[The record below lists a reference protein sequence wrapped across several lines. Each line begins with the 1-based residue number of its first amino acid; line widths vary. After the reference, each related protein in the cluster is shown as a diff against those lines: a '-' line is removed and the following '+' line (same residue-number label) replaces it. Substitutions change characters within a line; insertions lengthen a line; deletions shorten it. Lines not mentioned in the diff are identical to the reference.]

1 MKIKILSLIL
11 ATALLFSQV
20 FVMPASAADT
30 ESGTGAASSDAESS
44 YFDNATGFTYTVLKD
59 GTAEITA
66 FDVTHLEDTEDS
78 RVSIPEKIG
87 DYTVTALGAEVF
99 KEMAFNSVELPKTLK
114 KVGENAFGSQ
124 SRNVY
129 ITDLKAYCN
138 IEFYDSYSESE
149 LYRKSENSF
158 DGLYPESYPS
168 PLGNIYL
175 NGELLTELAI
185 PDGVTGI
192 SPYAF
197 ANATAIESL
206 TVPSSVKEIGAFA
219 FLYSGIESIEF
230 ANENGLEKIGT
241 GAFSGTAVS
250 EISLPE
256 GVKHIGAEAF
266 FNCQSLEKIS
276 LPKSLEYI
284 GGFTFFDTPFFKD
297 INNWD
302 GEFLYIDDI
311 LLFFYGSVEDNG
323 IPSFGGGI
331 IPSFKIVPTSLS
343 EQADGEDISD
353 SSDTSEV
360 QIVKEGTRIIGG
372 LSFVG
377 EMLESLTIPSSVEAI
392 CDGAFFHCYFNSVT
406 VNEGLERVGNYA
418 FLCSGFNSIELPESV
433 TSLGEGAFCGNDLL
447 ESVVLSEGL
456 KSIGTGCFSSCTA
469 LTEIKIPDSVTEIG
483 YAAFE
488 VCTALETAV
497 LPEGLYYVD
506 DYCFYGCSALKS
518 IKVPD
523 GAISVG
529 EAAFWGCSALEEV
542 TLPDGLDFIGFEC
555 FKECTSLKAIEIPSG
570 TTTIDS
576 RAFEECTALETV
588 ELPEGLEEINEFG
601 FQNCTSLRSVEM
613 PDSVAYLDNGAF
625 QGCTALEEVKLSD
638 ALEEIRLKAFY
649 NCSSLKRVT
658 TGSCLISVGMSA
670 FENCDSLKEI
680 EFCAG
685 LESIG
690 EKAFYECS
698 SLEKVNFP
706 EGLKSIGS
714 EAFYLC
720 SSLEEI
726 VLPGSL
732 GDGIGARAFCNN
744 DHLTS
749 VTLCEGITVIPENC
763 FCWCAGLTMITLP
776 KSIKTVEK
784 NAFTEFGQLKYIRY
798 CGTEADFEAVSFNV
812 NINESTLERLMI
824 YVCDCG
830 SFDNC
835 KWHYEK
841 YKFGDDDYYRYEYRY
856 RYYCEKCDKV
866 LYSCDAT
873 YDRGD
878 LNADGVINSLDLAQM
893 KKDFLTVPDLYGC
906 NLNYNEKN
914 ETDSPYWP
922 YDINCDETID
932 LRDFVRL
939 KRYLVNYLFE
949 KPVN

>member
-30 ESGTGAASSDAESS
+30 ESGTGVASSDAESS
-44 YFDNATGFTYTVLKD
+44 HFDNATGFTYTVLKD

-66 FDVTHLEDTEDS
+66 FDVTYLEDTEDS
-78 RVSIPEKIG
+78 RVNIPEKFG
-87 DYTVTALGAEVF
+87 DYTVTALGADVF
-99 KEMAFNSVELPKTLK
+99 KEIAFNSVELPKTLK

-149 LYRKSENSF
+149 LYRKSKNSF

-206 TVPSSVKEIGAFA
+206 TIPSSVREIGAFA

-284 GGFTFFDTPFFKD
+284 GGFTFFDTPFFKA

-343 EQADGEDISD
+343 EQADGDDISD

-377 EMLESLTIPSSVEAI
+377 ETLESLTIPSSVEAI
-392 CDGAFFHCYFNSVT
+392 CDGAFFHCYFDSVT
-406 VNEGLERVGNYA
+406 VNDGLERVGNYA
-418 FLCSGFNSIELPESV
+418 FFYSGFNSIELPESV

-447 ESVVLSEGL
+447 KSVVLSEGL
-456 KSIGTGCFSSCTA
+456 KSIGTGCFSFCTA

-488 VCTALETAV
+488 VCTALEEVT
-497 LPEGLYYVD
+497 LPAGLGFID
-506 DYCFYGCSALKS
+506 EACFYECTSLKS

-523 GAISVG
+523 GVISLG
-529 EAAFWGCSALEEV
+529 EASFMNCTALETV
-542 TLPDGLDFIGFEC
+542 TLPDGLDFIDAEC
-555 FKECTSLKAIEIPSG
+555 FNGCSSLTAIEIP
-570 TTTIDS
+570 DS
-576 RAFEECTALETV
+576 VTYLGEAAFSYCAALEAV
-588 ELPEGLEEINEFG
+588 KLPAGIEKIEYVTFYGCEALKKLEI
-601 FQNCTSLRSVEM
+601 
-613 PDSVAYLDNGAF
+613 PDSVTEICEMAF
-625 QGCTALEEVKLSD
+625 LNCKSLESVKLSRK
-638 ALEEIRLKAFY
+638 LEKIDVRAFC
-649 NCSSLKRVT
+649 NCSSLKTVN
-658 TGSCLISVGMSA
+658 GANSLKEVGEMA
-670 FENCDSLKEI
+670 FSDCTALKEI

-698 SLEKVNFP
+698 SLERVNFP

-732 GDGIGARAFCNN
+732 KGNIGKSAFEECT
-744 DHLTS
+744 HLTS
-749 VTLCEGITVIPENC
+749 VTMCDGITLIPMRC
-763 FCWCAGLTMITLP
+763 FAGDTGLTMLTISTSL
-776 KSIKTVEK
+776 EK
-784 NAFTEFGQLKYIRY
+784 IESNAILFSNKFKYVRY
-798 CGTEADFEAVSFNV
+798 CGTEEEFDKIE
-812 NINESTLERLMI
+812 IESYNYIPDKI

-835 KWHYEK
+835 KWQYKYEAND
-841 YKFGDDDYYRYEYRY
+841 GDIITYCCEECNKILFSDYS
-856 RYYCEKCDKV
+856 
-866 LYSCDAT
+866 YS
-873 YDRGD
+873 RGD
-878 LNADGVINSLDLAQM
+878 LNADGVINSQDLAQM
-893 KKDFLTVPDLYGC
+893 KKDFLTVSDLYGC
-906 NLNYNEKN
+906 NLNYNDKN

-922 YDINCDETID
+922 YDINCDKTID
-932 LRDFVRL
+932 LRDFVSL
-939 KRYLVNYLFE
+939 KRYLVEHLFE